1 MDKEEEQKIENDVLV
16 DSVTQLKKRGF
27 DDIENIDSIE
37 RKRKKENV
45 DNDETNQ
52 SNDLMNSD
60 SNKTISFK
68 EIKSVSTSAECTTL
82 ASLSSDR
89 QTPVLEALRG
99 RLINIERSCK
109 Y

>member
-1 MDKEEEQKIENDVLV
+1 MERK
-16 DSVTQLKKRGF
+16 KKREV
-27 DDIENIDSIE
+27 I
-37 RKRKKENV
+37 
-45 DNDETNQ
+45 DNDKNNQ
-52 SNDLMNSD
+52 LNNLK
-60 SNKTISFK
+60 NKDFNQTIS
-68 EIKSVSTSAECTTL
+68 IKNIKNGSTSERTTL